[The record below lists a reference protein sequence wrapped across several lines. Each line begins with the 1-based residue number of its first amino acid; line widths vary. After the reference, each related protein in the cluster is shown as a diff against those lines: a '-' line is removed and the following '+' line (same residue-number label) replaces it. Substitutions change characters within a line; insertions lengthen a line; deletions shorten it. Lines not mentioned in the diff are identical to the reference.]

1 MLSDELGRQFQYLRL
16 SITDVCN
23 FRCNYCLPQ
32 GYDCDGERDF
42 LSMPEFT
49 TLVQAFAQLGM
60 KKIRLTGGEPGLR
73 RELTDII
80 QLCSQTEG
88 IEQVALTT
96 NGYNLETHIEQWV
109 DAGLTALNVSVDSL
123 DPRLFHAITGH
134 QKLQSILNG
143 IELAEQLGLTHIKLN
158 AVLLKQ
164 FNYYQLEAYLAWV
177 KTRKVTISFIELME
191 TLDNQIFFD
200 KNHVSG
206 ENIQQYLLKQGW
218 QQVKKGPFAGPA
230 VEYYHAD
237 FVGRVGLI
245 MPYSK
250 DFCAQCNRLRMS
262 ATGKLHLCL
271 FGDEGIDLRYL
282 LRDGD
287 VQGCCEAIQ
296 AALMTKNNS
305 HQLEQRLVGK
315 TRHLA
320 MLGG

>member
-1 MLSDELGRQFQYLRL
+1 MLSDEIGRQFQYLRL

-23 FRCNYCLPQ
+23 FKCNYCLPE

-80 QLCSQTEG
+80 HLCSRTEG

-96 NGYNLETHIEQWV
+96 NGFNLETHIEQWV
-109 DAGLTALNVSVDSL
+109 GAGLTALNVSVDSL

-134 QKLQSILNG
+134 QKLQSILRG
-143 IELAEQLGLTHIKLN
+143 LERAEQLGLKKIKLN

-164 FNYYQLEAYLAWV
+164 FNYHQLDDYLAWI
-177 KTRKVTISFIELME
+177 KTRNVTIRFIELME
-191 TLDNQIFFD
+191 TLDNQTFFD
-200 KNHVSG
+200 ENHISG
-206 ENIQQYLLKQGW
+206 EKIQQYLLQQGW
-218 QQVKKGPFAGPA
+218 NEVIKPPFSGPA
-230 VEYYHAD
+230 VEFYHND
-237 FVGRVGLI
+237 YVGRIGLI

-271 FGDEGIDLRYL
+271 FGEEGIDLRPQ
-282 LRDGD
+282 LRNGD
-287 VQGCCEAIQ
+287 LIGTSEAIE
-296 AALMTKNNS
+296 AALFDKNKA
-305 HQLEQRLVGK
+305 HQLSQRIVGQ